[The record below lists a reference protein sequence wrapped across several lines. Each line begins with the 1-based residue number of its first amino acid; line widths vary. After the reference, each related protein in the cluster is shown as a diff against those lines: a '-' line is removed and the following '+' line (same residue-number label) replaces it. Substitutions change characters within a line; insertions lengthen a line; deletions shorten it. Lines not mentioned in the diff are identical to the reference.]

1 MKKSEIFS
9 NEELGIRSEEFWCF
23 SHQKGAGTS
32 APSNATEVASPII
45 KALQSNAY
53 QNYSLFT
60 THYSLVA
67 VQYSPICIPT
77 QVHENEERA
86 A

>member
-9 NEELGIRSEEFWCF
+9 NEELGIRSEEL
-23 SHQKGAGTS
+23 GGDGTS
-32 APSNATEVASPII
+32 VPSNATEIAFPII

-77 QVHENEERA
+77 QVHGNEERA